1 MLFEG
6 YRVDCTLKKT
16 QRKTERGRLAL
27 QHSSLS
33 TSGGK
38 YLLNIIHLWPPP
50 GSLNASSCGC
60 AAFTEH
66 GHQLQWKVS
75 RWSGVWK
82 SLPGHSV
89 VLQSLKTL
97 TVPACYWLFSQADT
111 RSDTVERAELSQAAT
126 WWTLW
131 YRARWRNQL
140 YWNTSSVLINKCL
153 ILQHV
158 HVDLLITSNDFIIA
172 NKLFANS
179 L

>member
-27 QHSSLS
+27 QHSSLC

-75 RWSGVWK
+75 RWSGVWR

-89 VLQSLKTL
+89 VLQSLKTDCPCLLL
-97 TVPACYWLFSQADT
+97 TILSGWHTIRHSGTSWAQPSCHLVDALISSALEEP
-111 RSDTVERAELSQAAT
+111 TVLK
-126 WWTLW
+126 
-131 YRARWRNQL
+131 Y
-140 YWNTSSVLINKCL
+140 
-153 ILQHV
+153 
-158 HVDLLITSNDFIIA
+158 IICID
-172 NKLFANS
+172 
-179 L
+179 